1 MANHEEPT
9 MPKNQSKLGIQTQA
23 IHAGEKPNP
32 STGASTPDLTMSSSF
47 VVDQEV
53 SFSANNMSDETP
65 FLYTRWANPTTQ
77 QLEQKL
83 ATLEKTE
90 TCIAFASGMAAS
102 AAVMLN
108 YLSSGDHLI
117 ISNTN
122 YPGTAEFAR
131 NTLTRLGVSVTPV
144 DTSDITSIVQAV
156 QQNTRM
162 IWLECPSNPL
172 LRLCDIEAISTIAR
186 QVNALL
192 VVDSTFATPIATRPV
207 QLGADLVVHSLT
219 KYIGGH
225 GDAMGGAVCGS
236 QTLVG
241 SLRGEAL
248 VHYGGVISPFNA
260 WLIMRGMATL
270 PIRMRCHQEN
280 ALAVAQFLESHGNV
294 EKVIYPGLPS
304 HPQHSLA
311 KQQMDNFSG
320 MISFRCANP
329 TQLAEKMMTK
339 LNIIHYAVSLGH
351 HRSLIY
357 LMQTSDLVGSSYRLE
372 GVELEKYHDTAGE
385 GLFRLSVGLEDTVD
399 LINDLEQVL

>member
-1 MANHEEPT
+1 
-9 MPKNQSKLGIQTQA
+9 
-23 IHAGEKPNP
+23 
-32 STGASTPDLTMSSSF
+32 
-47 VVDQEV
+47 
-53 SFSANNMSDETP
+53 
-65 FLYTRWANPTTQ
+65 
-77 QLEQKL
+77 
-83 ATLEKTE
+83 
-90 TCIAFASGMAAS
+90 
-102 AAVMLN
+102 
-108 YLSSGDHLI
+108 
-117 ISNTN
+117 
-122 YPGTAEFAR
+122 
-131 NTLTRLGVSVTPV
+131 
-144 DTSDITSIVQAV
+144 
-156 QQNTRM
+156 
-162 IWLECPSNPL
+162 
-172 LRLCDIEAISTIAR
+172 LCDIKAISSIAR
-186 QVNALL
+186 PANALL
-192 VVDSTFATPIATRPV
+192 VVDSTFATPIATRPI

-236 QTLVG
+236 QTRIG

-270 PIRMRCHQEN
+270 PLRMRCHQEN
-280 ALAVAQFLESHGNV
+280 ALAIAQFLESHGNV

-311 KQQMDNFSG
+311 KQQMNNFSG

-329 TQLAEKMMTK
+329 TQLAQKMMKK

-372 GVELEKYHDTAGE
+372 GAELEKYHDTAGE